1 MPTRAAATHALR
13 KNLNPYVQQNRAF
26 GSLSPVSFAVSK
38 PQENATWGFSSR
50 HSGQK
55 PDDCQK
61 PDFATYS
68 TAVSNTSN

>member
-1 MPTRAAATHALR
+1 
-13 KNLNPYVQQNRAF
+13 
-26 GSLSPVSFAVSK
+26 SFAVSK

-61 PDFATYS
+61 PDFAAHQASGTVAPVAKPTRPS
-68 TAVSNTSN
+68 RAVAYFFARSY